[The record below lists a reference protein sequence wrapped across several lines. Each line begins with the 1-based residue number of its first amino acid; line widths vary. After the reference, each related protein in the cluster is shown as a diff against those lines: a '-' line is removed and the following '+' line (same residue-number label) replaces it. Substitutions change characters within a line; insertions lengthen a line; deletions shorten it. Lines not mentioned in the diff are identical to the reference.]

1 MFWTTR
7 TGNKIALPEMT
18 DGHLYNAI
26 SLLRRLNSR
35 WATEKLQTLLSELAR
50 RQGKVRETMSIRTP
64 TSARTEVYDEKIQTQ
79 GRMHPTDYPK
89 VFLRIVTIKNPKRLI
104 TVLTTVRIS
113 ANRHNPHYNPERH
126 NKYGDVQR
134 VLEESSHN
142 RVTKQMIAE
151 QHQRW
156 INNWDT
162 YKAEARAHY
171 KRKAAQRNR
180 RTAVPVVEETPPP
193 VIQMR
198 TTVPTRFSWRGHDA
212 VEVNWGRPS
221 TPVPEAFQAQ
231 LIQQAASQV
240 NADLLWNFAQSMLG
254 PDAQA
259 GQVTVNTATG
269 EETSTELSPQEV
281 YNGMALILNR
291 RTP

>member
-1 MFWTTR
+1 
-7 TGNKIALPEMT
+7 
-18 DGHLYNAI
+18 
-26 SLLRRLNSR
+26 
-35 WATEKLQTLLSELAR
+35 
-50 RQGKVRETMSIRTP
+50 
-64 TSARTEVYDEKIQTQ
+64 
-79 GRMHPTDYPK
+79 
-89 VFLRIVTIKNPKRLI
+89 
-104 TVLTTVRIS
+104 
-113 ANRHNPHYNPERH
+113 
-126 NKYGDVQR
+126 
-134 VLEESSHN
+134 
-142 RVTKQMIAE
+142 MIAE